1 MPYLPDL
8 AQFGSTNSVAVGY
21 LARGYDYTE
30 GETPE
35 AVFDCL
41 AALVLARRFTIQYL
55 GYHYCDLGPCGLN
68 QPQPTLYWR
77 DQVIPSRCTQDIFVP
92 GKAVV
97 YRSPALILHYIRSH
111 RYLPP
116 SCFIEAVL
124 ACPEPGS
131 DKYLSAMKRADPND
145 LHAFKVAPKN
155 PNLMTFYQ
163 NIRRWWHKRN
173 IQIQVSSA
181 LPAQEAVK
189 IEALIC
195 GICGKE
201 PSVGD
206 YRWAEMPIS
215 VEIGKKCQAKRAEP
229 FRWLRHRACSAA
241 VNGVR
246 NQASYDN
253 WLDKSKTYVD
263 GRYVSLREALAR
275 YPITQEEMRQEANLR
290 KAT

>member
-1 MPYLPDL
+1 
-8 AQFGSTNSVAVGY
+8 
-21 LARGYDYTE
+21 
-30 GETPE
+30 
-35 AVFDCL
+35 
-41 AALVLARRFTIQYL
+41 
-55 GYHYCDLGPCGLN
+55 
-68 QPQPTLYWR
+68 
-77 DQVIPSRCTQDIFVP
+77 
-92 GKAVV
+92 
-97 YRSPALILHYIRSH
+97 
-111 RYLPP
+111 
-116 SCFIEAVL
+116 
-124 ACPEPGS
+124 
-131 DKYLSAMKRADPND
+131 MKRADPND

-263 GRYVSLREALAR
+263 GRYVSLRKALAR
-275 YPITQEEMRQEANLR
+275 YPITQEELRQEANLQKPLDDQQGWGFSVLPR
-290 KAT
+290 SESSLAMHRLPFRRHPVTVAIRRLHVLTAGHVMSASSRPKLDRIIPHKMDWRICP

>member
-1 MPYLPDL
+1 MTYVPDL

-41 AALVLARRFTIQYL
+41 ALLVLASRFTIHSL

-68 QPQPTLYWR
+68 QPQRKLYWG
-77 DQVIPSRCTQDIFVP
+77 DQVIPSRCTTEILVP
-92 GKAVV
+92 GKKVV
-97 YRSPALILHYIRSH
+97 YRSPALILHYMRSH

-131 DKYLSAMKRADPND
+131 VKYLSAMKRA
-145 LHAFKVAPKN
+145 
-155 PNLMTFYQ
+155 TFYQ
-163 NIRRWWHKRN
+163 NIRRWWHKRK
-173 IQIQVSSA
+173 IQIPVNFTR
-181 LPAQEAVK
+181 PAQKPVK
-189 IEALIC
+189 VDALIC

-206 YRWAEMPIS
+206 FGWADIPIS
-215 VEIGKKCQAKRAEP
+215 VEIGKTCQAERAEP
-229 FRWLRHRACSAA
+229 FRWLRHRACAAA
-241 VNGVR
+241 VHGVR
-246 NQASYDN
+246 DQASYDN
-253 WLDKSKTYVD
+253 WLDESKTYVD

-275 YPITQEEMRQEANLR
+275 YPITQEEKRQEANWR